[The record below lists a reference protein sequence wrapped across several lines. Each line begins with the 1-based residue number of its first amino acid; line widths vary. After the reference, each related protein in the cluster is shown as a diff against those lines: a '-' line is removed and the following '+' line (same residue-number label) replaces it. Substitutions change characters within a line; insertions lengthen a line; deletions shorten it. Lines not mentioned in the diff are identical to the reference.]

1 MTEAISNWWSD
12 IFTDV
17 PGVSTKFVAIDNAA
31 SPNISGEYVG
41 FRGQTKTYMSVQ
53 ASLTQPAAEG
63 AADLQTLTN
72 IALGWSVQA
81 DKPEEGQTTAW
92 NQSTMVVVPG
102 PAAAGGAVSAGITKF
117 RWWAE
122 KSVASGDFWNADTAL
137 VINKVQSA
145 QSTVLGWDLK
155 EDQLKWGAYST
166 ENKNQVLT
174 AVWTRDYDG
183 LISGTEKF
191 ALKVGTEYPMAW
203 MSAVFAN
210 LETQTVE

>member
-1 MTEAISNWWSD
+1 M
-12 IFTDV
+12 
-17 PGVSTKFVAIDNAA
+17 
-31 SPNISGEYVG
+31 
-41 FRGQTKTYMSVQ
+41 
-53 ASLTQPAAEG
+53 
-63 AADLQTLTN
+63 
-72 IALGWSVQA
+72 
-81 DKPEEGQTTAW
+81 
-92 NQSTMVVVPG
+92 
-102 PAAAGGAVSAGITKF
+102 
-117 RWWAE
+117 
-122 KSVASGDFWNADTAL
+122 
-137 VINKVQSA
+137 
-145 QSTVLGWDLK
+145 LGWDLK